1 MKRVVQP
8 LAAIQQTA
16 PRPAW
21 VDVVLVVRAPND
33 GSTILKWQ
41 KRLKKHG
48 LVLEEILTPEAWDRR
63 CSKSEKK

>member
-1 MKRVVQP
+1 MKRGVQS
-8 LAAIQQTA
+8 LAAIRQGP

-33 GSTILKWQ
+33 GSTILEWN
-41 KRLKKHG
+41 KRMKKHG
-48 LVLEEILTPEAWDRR
+48 LVLEEVMTPEAWDRR